1 MNPFL
6 SKLGIKME
14 EYQLAQSSADFSPN
28 LILAKAT
35 RESGKTYIRI
45 QKMIFPNMI
54 YVSLCPDV

>member
-28 LILAKAT
+28 LILAKEPVN
-35 RESGKTYIRI
+35 RENLHSNS
-45 QKMIFPNMI
+45 KMISQI
-54 YVSLCPDV
+54 

>member
-1 MNPFL
+1 
-6 SKLGIKME
+6 ME

-35 RESGKTYIRI
+35 RESGNLHSDS
-45 QKMIFPNMI
+45 KMIFPNMI